1 MEDPFSLIIITDQ
14 LVQSGTNFELVNRE
28 MTRLRD
34 SPVNFLKE

>member
-1 MEDPFSLIIITDQ
+1 MANPFSLIIITDQ

-34 SPVNFLKE
+34 SPVKCLEE